1 MAVIRKLR
9 SGKWQTVIRRKGY
22 PTIYKTFLEKSLAS
36 KYARMIESQMERNM
50 FEDMSGAENTTL
62 RSLLI
67 KYRDEI
73 VPTYKSARTLT
84 YKINYILKDKVCYY
98 GLTQLNSNHLNEFKK
113 RISVGRAPKTING
126 YISTLAIGLYVERSM
141 NINKNI
147 SAEKDLTPE
156 EIEAQLAKII
166 KDAEETLKAQEEEYD
181 ANKHNK
187 ADD

>member
-50 FEDMSGAENTTL
+50 FEDMSGAEATTL

-73 VPTYKSARTLT
+73 VPAYKSAKTLT
-84 YKINYILKDKVCYY
+84 YRSNIL
-98 GLTQLNSNHLNEFKK
+98 
-113 RISVGRAPKTING
+113 IS
-126 YISTLAIGLYVERSM
+126 M
-141 NINKNI
+141 MF
-147 SAEKDLTPE
+147 KDL
-156 EIEAQLAKII
+156 
-166 KDAEETLKAQEEEYD
+166 
-181 ANKHNK
+181 
-187 ADD
+187 